1 MGVNWT
7 ITCFRGIN
15 AEPSLVRQ
23 RCMFNS
29 PNGKAYWSHNLSHNS
44 LKIVSGTNLE
54 EHFLQHMLSL
64 PRTHQHFGCWSLCS
78 CISSIMCCCFVS
90 FVIVFSLTNWLLF
103 PKGISVMLSLIHTGL
118 FISGICSAAMKKCRN
133 KTMTW
138 QSKAAQLK
146 QCSCSRCRH

>member
-7 ITCFRGIN
+7 ITCFGGIN

-64 PRTHQHFGCWSLCS
+64 PRTHQHFCCRSLCS
-78 CISSIMCCCFVS
+78 CISSIMCCCCFVS

-103 PKGISVMLSLIHTGL
+103 PKGISVMLRLIHTGL
-118 FISGICSAAMKKCRN
+118 FISGILTWHDI
-133 KTMTW
+133 TMTR

-146 QCSCSRCRH
+146 QCSCSRFRH